1 MKRTAHRA
9 QRVEQRRSTPM
20 GRTKSASKSWQHQ
33 TGPKSCYGPWCLP
46 FPVSEWE
53 SLAIQQNGGGMGGR

>member
-20 GRTKSASKSWQHQ
+20 GRTKSSSKSWQHQ
-33 TGPKSCYGPWCLP
+33 TGPQNFYGLWCLP
-46 FPVSEWE
+46 FPISERE
-53 SLAIQQNGGGMGGR
+53 SLVIQQNGGGVGGR